1 MRKIG
6 TTITHRLEERAARTS
21 SWFLKAGI
29 RRPVQLFFS
38 AVSHIDDVFA
48 VACRGIVPKEAVV
61 SGPEIPGPKTAVSA
75 LLFKAKEMGGGS
87 EAVDKEALALRNEF
101 FGSRDSGSMMFFHR
115 LVSMKKAK
123 LLVSVLSRKEIQGL
137 FTSFYFKKDNKGVA
151 SLVLACNVSQRAELL
166 SDLYPRDLAFLF
178 LVLKEYSFSYLLKD
192 VLLEEQ
198 DLPKVREAL
207 KEIKADSKDD
217 HLIVRNALSGFWKI

>member
-1 MRKIG
+1 MKRIAA
-6 TTITHRLEERAARTS
+6 TISHPIEKRALGSAAQKLGRH
-21 SWFLKAGI
+21 LKK
-29 RRPVQLFFS
+29 PVRIFFG
-38 AVSHIDDVFA
+38 AVSHIDNVFA
-48 VACRGIVPKEAVV
+48 VACRGIVPREAVV